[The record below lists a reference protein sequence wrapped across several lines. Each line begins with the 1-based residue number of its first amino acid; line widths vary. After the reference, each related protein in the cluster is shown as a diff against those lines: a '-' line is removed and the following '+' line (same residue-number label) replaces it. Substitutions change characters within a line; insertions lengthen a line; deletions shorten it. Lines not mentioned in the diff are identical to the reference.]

1 MINTSANTSAGVS
14 YTLIQI
20 NASGGTVSSGYYDV
34 NDTGNVGQAYLSGS
48 YDRQFGNGYVK
59 GTWNVNERG
68 TSVRTVSELTYPG
81 YYVDERTSA
90 VGGGNITAQTG
101 TVTSNAAWAG
111 SYATKQFGYFL
122 TNGVINSGTPARS
135 RDKFPPTATVLWQAR
150 STSTIPAVSSR
161 TRRCKGLTAWGTR
174 HPDGTRPSITTPT
187 EGTRNYVGYIVD
199 QGQVQLLE
207 TDNNLVSAGN
217 ATRQF

>member
-1 MINTSANTSAGVS
+1 
-14 YTLIQI
+14 
-20 NASGGTVSSGYYDV
+20 
-34 NDTGNVGQAYLSGS
+34 
-48 YDRQFGNGYVK
+48 VK
-59 GTWNVNERG
+59 GTWNVNNVG
-68 TSVRTVSELTYPG
+68 LPFGLYLSSPTSG

-101 TVTSNAAWAG
+101 SVTTNAAWAG

-122 TNGVINSGTPARS
+122 TNGVINSGNASAVTGQISADGNGTLAGTLDLNDPS
-135 RDKFPPTATVLWQAR
+135 GVLTNQTLQGSYSVGNTAPGRFQA
-150 STSTIPAVSSR
+150 
-161 TRRCKGLTAWGTR
+161 
-174 HPDGTRPSITTPT
+174 SITTPT
-187 EGTRNYVGYIVD
+187 EGTRNYVGYILD